1 MTNYIKLALILNFTV
16 NFLLLLAAQRLSGYS
31 LEIFCSLC
39 GAAVSTVFAT
49 MGTMPQ
55 FSFLQSKLWYAISL
69 GAVCIT
75 AFKLDKTFLRRS
87 GLFCLL
93 RLALDGVADGAQ
105 GAQDI
110 LWAAVLSLVCVQ
122 AFGGGACWQS
132 FVPVELSYRG
142 RSVKFTAL
150 HDTGNQLRDPVT
162 GKGVLVVDARIA
174 GELTGL
180 SRQQLLQPLET
191 IGTLP
196 GLRLIPYKTV
206 GQSGGFL
213 LALQVNQTKVGRWK
227 GSSIVAMSPQELDG
241 SGVYQALIGGT
252 V

>member
-1 MTNYIKLALILNFTV
+1 MKLALILNFAV
-16 NFLLLLAAQRLSGYS
+16 NFLLLLATQRLSGCS
-31 LEIFCSLC
+31 LEIFRSLC
-39 GAAVSTVFAT
+39 GGVVSTVFAT
-49 MGTMPQ
+49 MGTMGQ
-55 FSFLQSKLWYAISL
+55 FAFLQSKLWYVVSL
-69 GAVCIT
+69 GAVCIA
-75 AFKLDKTFLRRS
+75 AFRLDKTFLRRS

-93 RLALDGVADGAQ
+93 RLALDGIADGSH
-105 GAQDI
+105 GGQDL

-122 AFGGGACWQS
+122 AFGGGVCWQS
-132 FVPVELSYRG
+132 FVPVELSYKG

-162 GKGVLVVDARIA
+162 GKGVLVVDAQIA
-174 GELTGL
+174 RELTGL

-213 LALQVNQTKVGRWK
+213 LAVQVNQTKVGKWK

-241 SGVYQALIGGT
+241 SGAYQALIGGT